1 MEKIAFEPGV
11 KEWGVTDGA
20 SGDGDELA
28 CMEWTACKEE
38 WSELRGKIKGQPT
51 NSVLPENSRK
61 V

>member
-38 WSELRGKIKGQPT
+38 
-51 NSVLPENSRK
+51 
-61 V
+61 